1 MNEAQARNEIVEY
14 GRSIYNRGLT
24 GGSTGNISVRI
35 GTQFLA
41 TPTGSSLGNLDP
53 ERLSLLDSNGDLVSG
68 DRPTKEALFHL
79 AMYAERPDA
88 NAIVHIH
95 STHAVAVSCLKEL
108 DPEDAL
114 PPITAYYVMRVGK
127 LPLVPF
133 HPPGSQS
140 LVDAVRQSSP
150 DHHSLLLAHH
160 GPIVAG
166 PNLATAVD
174 AIEELEQTARLF
186 LLLRSED
193 HNVLSEAQVRDITG
207 G

>member
-24 GGSTGNISVRI
+24 GGSTGNISIRV
-35 GTQFLA
+35 GSQFLA

-53 ERLSLLDSNGDLVSG
+53 GRLSLLSSGGEHVSG
-68 DRPTKEALFHL
+68 DRPTRESLFHL
-79 AMYAERPDA
+79 AMYSERPDA

-95 STHAVAVSCLKEL
+95 STHAVAVSCLKGL
-108 DPEDAL
+108 DPENAL

-127 LPLVPF
+127 LPLIPF

-140 LVDAVRQSSP
+140 LVDAVRRSSH
-150 DHHSLLLAHH
+150 DHHALLLAHH

-166 PNLATAVD
+166 PNLSTAVD
-174 AIEELEQTARLF
+174 AVEELEQTAQLF
-186 LLLRSED
+186 LLLRDQD
-193 HNVLSEAQVRDITG
+193 HNVLSAAQVRDITSG
-207 G
+207 